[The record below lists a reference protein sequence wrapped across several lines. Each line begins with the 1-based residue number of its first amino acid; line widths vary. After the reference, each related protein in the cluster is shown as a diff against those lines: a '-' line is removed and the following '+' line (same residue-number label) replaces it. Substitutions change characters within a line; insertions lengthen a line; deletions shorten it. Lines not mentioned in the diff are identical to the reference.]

1 MEGSA
6 TNETDPG
13 EEPALPVAAA
23 PPRREVHCAD
33 ALQWLRENPA
43 EAGTSVVTSLPDVSE
58 LPELGF
64 EPWRAWFVDA
74 ARAVITWL
82 PNDAVAIFFQSDVR
96 HAGAWV
102 DKSYLV
108 QRAAEDCSAFLVFHK
123 IVCRHPPG
131 TITHGR
137 AAYSHLLCVAPQ
149 ARNAPSHPGPDV
161 LADAG
166 FKPSTKS
173 MGVEAC
179 RMALRFVLA
188 ETQTRRVLDPFC
200 GQGTLL
206 AVANAMGLD
215 AVGVDKS
222 QRACR
227 AARKLAVTVT

>member
-1 MEGSA
+1 MQSGAPGEPEPTREPATSA
-6 TNETDPG
+6 T
-13 EEPALPVAAA
+13 
-23 PPRREVHCAD
+23 PRREVHCAD
-33 ALQWLRENPA
+33 ALEWLGENRAAP
-43 EAGTSVVTSLPDVSE
+43 GTSVVTSLPDVSE

-64 EPWRAWFVDA
+64 EGWRAWFLDA
-74 ARAVITWL
+74 ARAVLRFL
-82 PNDAVAIFFQSDVR
+82 PEDGAAIFFQSDVR
-96 HAGAWV
+96 HAGAWI
-102 DKSYLV
+102 DKGYLV
-108 QRAAEDCSAFLVFHK
+108 QRAAEDCAAVLVFHK

-137 AAYSHLLCVAPQ
+137 AAYSHLLCFSPNPRSAP
-149 ARNAPSHPGPDV
+149 AHPGPDV

-179 RMALRFVLA
+179 RLALRFLLA
-188 ETQTRRVLDPFC
+188 ETATKRVLDPFC

-227 AARKLAVTVT
+227 AARKLDVSLV